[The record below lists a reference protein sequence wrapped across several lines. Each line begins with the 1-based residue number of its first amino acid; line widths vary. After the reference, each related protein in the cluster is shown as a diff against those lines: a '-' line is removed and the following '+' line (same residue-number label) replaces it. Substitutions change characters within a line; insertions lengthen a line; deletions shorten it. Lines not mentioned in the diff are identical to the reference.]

1 MKGEIFLSARYQY
14 SRQLKELE
22 RYILDM
28 GSMMEQLL
36 NSSIEALV
44 DQNVELARESVEK
57 DEAINNFAFD
67 IEDKCVRL
75 IATEQPVAKDLRLI
89 HASLKIITD
98 IERMADHGVDISKIA
113 IRLANTTYM
122 KAIIDITKMADIGLD
137 MVRDALNAYV
147 EKDVVLATDVCTR
160 DDVVD
165 DIYESLFDELLEYMK
180 IDSENIYQST
190 NFLLVAKYLE
200 RVADHATNICEWI
213 IYIVT
218 GEKKELN

>member
-122 KAIIDITKMADIGLD
+122 KAIIDIPKMADIGLD

>member
-1 MKGEIFLSARYQY
+1 MSARYQY

-22 RYILDM
+22 RHILDM
-28 GSMMEQLL
+28 GSMMEELL
-36 NSSIEALV
+36 NSSVEALV
-44 DQNVELARESVEK
+44 DQNVELAEVTIEK
-57 DEAINNFAFD
+57 DEDINNFAFD
-67 IEDKCVRL
+67 IEDRCVRL

-98 IERMADHGVDISKIA
+98 IERMADHGVDINKIA
-113 IRLANTTYM
+113 IRLANESYM
-122 KAIIDITKMADIGLD
+122 KAIIDIPKMADIGLD
-137 MVRDALNAYV
+137 MVRDALKAYV
-147 EKDVVLATDVCTR
+147 DKDVVLATDVCTR
-160 DDVVD
+160 DDIVD
-165 DIYESLFDELLEYMK
+165 NIYEDLFDELLEYMK
-180 IDSENIYQST
+180 VDSENIYQST

>member
-1 MKGEIFLSARYQY
+1 MSARYQY

-22 RYILDM
+22 RHILDM
-28 GSMMEQLL
+28 GSMMEELL

-44 DQNVELARESVEK
+44 DQNVELAEVTIEK
-57 DEAINNFAFD
+57 DEDINNFAFD
-67 IEDKCVRL
+67 IEDRCVRL

-98 IERMADHGVDISKIA
+98 IERMADHGVDINKIA
-113 IRLANTTYM
+113 IRLANESYM
-122 KAIIDITKMADIGLD
+122 KAIIDIPKMADIGLD
-137 MVRDALNAYV
+137 MVRDALKAYV
-147 EKDVVLATDVCTR
+147 DKDVVLATDVCTR
-160 DDVVD
+160 DDIVD
-165 DIYESLFDELLEYMK
+165 NIYEDLFDELLEYMK
-180 IDSENIYQST
+180 VDSENIYQST

-200 RVADHATNICEWI
+200 RIADHATNICEWI

>member
-1 MKGEIFLSARYQY
+1 MSARYQY

-22 RYILDM
+22 RHILDM
-28 GSMMEQLL
+28 GSMMEELL

-44 DQNVELARESVEK
+44 DQNVELAEVTIEK
-57 DEAINNFAFD
+57 DEDINNFAFD
-67 IEDKCVRL
+67 IEDRCVRL

-98 IERMADHGVDISKIA
+98 IERMADHGVDINKIA
-113 IRLANTTYM
+113 IRLANESYM
-122 KAIIDITKMADIGLD
+122 KAIIDIPKMADIGLD
-137 MVRDALNAYV
+137 MVRDALKAYV
-147 EKDVVLATDVCTR
+147 DKDVVLATDVCTR
-160 DDVVD
+160 DDIVD
-165 DIYESLFDELLEYMK
+165 NIYEDLFDELLEYMK
-180 IDSENIYQST
+180 VDSENIYQST

>member
-1 MKGEIFLSARYQY
+1 MSARYQY

-22 RYILDM
+22 RHILDM
-28 GSMMEQLL
+28 GSMMEELL

-44 DQNVELARESVEK
+44 DQNVELAEVTIEK
-57 DEAINNFAFD
+57 DEDINNFAFD
-67 IEDKCVRL
+67 IEDRCVRL

-98 IERMADHGVDISKIA
+98 IERMADHGVDINKIA
-113 IRLANTTYM
+113 IRLANESYM
-122 KAIIDITKMADIGLD
+122 KTIIDIPKMADIGLD
-137 MVRDALNAYV
+137 MVRDALKAYV
-147 EKDVVLATDVCTR
+147 DKDVVLATDVCTR
-160 DDVVD
+160 DDIVD
-165 DIYESLFDELLEYMK
+165 NIYEDLFDELLEYMK
-180 IDSENIYQST
+180 VDSENIYQST